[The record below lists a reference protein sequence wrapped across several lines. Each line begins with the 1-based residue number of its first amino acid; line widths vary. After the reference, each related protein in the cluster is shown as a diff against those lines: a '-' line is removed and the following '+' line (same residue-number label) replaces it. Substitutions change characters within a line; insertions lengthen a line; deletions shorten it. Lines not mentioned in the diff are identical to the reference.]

1 MKLDATLETRT
12 KKDGPGTY
20 DVVVLKLSDKSEK
33 LIFLNPA
40 EMELLKLSSENNK
53 KNKMPF

>member
-12 KKDGPGTY
+12 KKDGSGTY